1 MLLLRTVS
9 GMSTKKGAKLY
20 ALLSHITHEGEGRRA
35 LLVRRELRN
44 GALSAYFD
52 EDANI
57 KCNSVI
63 STKDSAIQEKI
74 TSGPAFVYFKFWLVS
89 AEARSLSPP
98 SVTPCLGHTRE
109 ARQAFSRFFFLYIQH
124 SLTTAIH
131 GTCYCYML
139 FKLSNLPPVLL

>member
-20 ALLSHITHEGEGRRA
+20 ALLSHITHEGDGRRA

-63 STKDSAIQEKI
+63 RQKTLQ
-74 TSGPAFVYFKFWLVS
+74 FK
-89 AEARSLSPP
+89 R
-98 SVTPCLGHTRE
+98 
-109 ARQAFSRFFFLYIQH
+109 
-124 SLTTAIH
+124 
-131 GTCYCYML
+131 
-139 FKLSNLPPVLL
+139 K